1 MIEANRQSVIDS
13 LVAAERRSG
22 KGLRDWHKTD
32 RRAREYYLSLVLDI
46 SDVDI
51 FYTAYDRLH
60 SSACFGARADVLAA
74 AIRRFSPGD
83 CHHMVLPEGL
93 KGAPRRQLLNMLIGA
108 GCSRVTVESVDFFQN
123 PEVRLADAMAGMIRA
138 EIYRGGN
145 RAPLTNI
152 PERFVDLEDEK
163 RNPPK
168 AEASEGQKAENAL
181 LSTFPRTE

>member
-1 MIEANRQSVIDS
+1 
-13 LVAAERRSG
+13 
-22 KGLRDWHKTD
+22 
-32 RRAREYYLSLVLDI
+32 
-46 SDVDI
+46 
-51 FYTAYDRLH
+51 
-60 SSACFGARADVLAA
+60 
-74 AIRRFSPGD
+74 
-83 CHHMVLPEGL
+83 
-93 KGAPRRQLLNMLIGA
+93 
-108 GCSRVTVESVDFFQN
+108 
-123 PEVRLADAMAGMIRA
+123 MAGMIRA